1 MVTKVKIFKFMLSD
15 SGYLQKNWRYSDPE
29 VDSVSTIEKIINN
42 FICGKEVVSISVNNV
57 DVHYHNNGGSNK
69 IELVY
74 TIVYKEREVMN
85 ICVDCL
91 E

>member
-1 MVTKVKIFKFMLSD
+1 MVTKVKIFKFLVSD
-15 SGYLQKNWRYSDPE
+15 YGYLQKNWNYSPPR
-29 VDSVSTIEKIINN
+29 VDSVDTIEGTINN
-42 FICGKEVVSISVNNV
+42 FICYKEVVSISVNNV
-57 DVHYHNNGGSNK
+57 DVAYHNNGGSNK
-69 IELVY
+69 VQLVY